1 MAKSVILSNGNL
13 NIGLNDHGLVSDFY
27 FPDNAY
33 ENHTLDQN
41 MFHKIGVRVDNKLS
55 WLDDEGWK
63 FSFEYFEDGLISR
76 TTAINQ
82 SLQIKLESKDAV
94 LYDKDALLRAVKVTN
109 LVDYNREV
117 AIFFHQNFSIN
128 SSKHLADTAQFIP
141 DHPAILHYRGKRA
154 FVVAAQILSQV
165 SSTHH
170 EWQSF
175 DQHTVGLFGIENKE
189 GSWRDAEDGELAG
202 SNVEHGQTDSVIR
215 FKTNLEPHQVA
226 QIQYSIA
233 CADDHELAF
242 AISNKVSGWLFQK
255 ELENTH
261 RLWQDWL
268 KPAHKFAQKLDHK
281 YQKSFVQSLMV
292 SKSHLSHTGA
302 PIASNDSEM
311 LNHARDDY
319 SYCWPRDALFALWP
333 FVRLGYDQELI
344 KFFEFCENIM
354 KPEGFLMHK
363 YLPNGELG
371 PSWHPYT
378 QYNGDKNLPIQ
389 ADETAGIIFLVAQFY
404 NKFHNTELLKRF
416 YKSLVKP
423 MSDFLVE
430 FTREDGLPIVNYE
443 LWEMYFLSSTYTTS
457 IVYAALNSAAELARE
472 LGKAK
477 DALKWQA
484 AAEKMQITAR
494 KELFNTDRGYFYRGI
509 LPDESKDQTI
519 DTSSLYGAFIFG
531 LFDFDSYEVQQS
543 LRTLEERFDVDQNT
557 GVPRFENDVY
567 YRQNNDVDGNY
578 WIITTLWRAEF
589 YIASGDIEKAKS
601 IIDWVLDRASSTN
614 ILPEQIDPEN
624 LNWHSVAPLTWSQ
637 AEWAS
642 ALLDLIAADE

>member
-281 YQKSFVQSLMV
+281 YQK
-292 SKSHLSHTGA
+292 
-302 PIASNDSEM
+302 
-311 LNHARDDY
+311 
-319 SYCWPRDALFALWP
+319 C
-333 FVRLGYDQELI
+333 
-344 KFFEFCENIM
+344 
-354 KPEGFLMHK
+354 
-363 YLPNGELG
+363 
-371 PSWHPYT
+371 
-378 QYNGDKNLPIQ
+378 
-389 ADETAGIIFLVAQFY
+389 
-404 NKFHNTELLKRF
+404 
-416 YKSLVKP
+416 
-423 MSDFLVE
+423 
-430 FTREDGLPIVNYE
+430 
-443 LWEMYFLSSTYTTS
+443 
-457 IVYAALNSAAELARE
+457 
-472 LGKAK
+472 
-477 DALKWQA
+477 
-484 AAEKMQITAR
+484 
-494 KELFNTDRGYFYRGI
+494 
-509 LPDESKDQTI
+509 
-519 DTSSLYGAFIFG
+519 
-531 LFDFDSYEVQQS
+531 
-543 LRTLEERFDVDQNT
+543 
-557 GVPRFENDVY
+557 
-567 YRQNNDVDGNY
+567 
-578 WIITTLWRAEF
+578 
-589 YIASGDIEKAKS
+589 
-601 IIDWVLDRASSTN
+601 
-614 ILPEQIDPEN
+614 
-624 LNWHSVAPLTWSQ
+624 
-637 AEWAS
+637 
-642 ALLDLIAADE
+642 

>member
-1 MAKSVILSNGNL
+1 
-13 NIGLNDHGLVSDFY
+13 
-27 FPDNAY
+27 
-33 ENHTLDQN
+33 
-41 MFHKIGVRVDNKLS
+41 
-55 WLDDEGWK
+55 
-63 FSFEYFEDGLISR
+63 
-76 TTAINQ
+76 
-82 SLQIKLESKDAV
+82 
-94 LYDKDALLRAVKVTN
+94 
-109 LVDYNREV
+109 
-117 AIFFHQNFSIN
+117 
-128 SSKHLADTAQFIP
+128 
-141 DHPAILHYRGKRA
+141 
-154 FVVAAQILSQV
+154 
-165 SSTHH
+165 
-170 EWQSF
+170 
-175 DQHTVGLFGIENKE
+175 
-189 GSWRDAEDGELAG
+189 
-202 SNVEHGQTDSVIR
+202 
-215 FKTNLEPHQVA
+215 
-226 QIQYSIA
+226 
-233 CADDHELAF
+233 
-242 AISNKVSGWLFQK
+242 
-255 ELENTH
+255 
-261 RLWQDWL
+261 
-268 KPAHKFAQKLDHK
+268 
-281 YQKSFVQSLMV
+281 
-292 SKSHLSHTGA
+292 
-302 PIASNDSEM
+302 M

-371 PSWHPYT
+371 PSWHPYA